1 LQLDL
6 NNKNCELV
14 DSYNDIASRLDLK
27 DISDMEDVYEKF
39 IKTADSLMNAAK
51 DPETVARVE
60 HTVVQWCKNIE
71 RVLAMSKQ
79 MRKETDTMGNLK
91 QVDLS
96 AEFIVI
102 HMKFMK
108 IIFLCAIHLGPY
120 AELAYWRNLMAK
132 MCFIIQQ
139 VQQLSVV
146 SFINVLNCA
155 KSRVLKVG
163 YKLTRT

>member
-1 LQLDL
+1 
-6 NNKNCELV
+6 
-14 DSYNDIASRLDLK
+14 LDLK

-79 MRKETDTMGNLK
+79 MRKETDTMGNVK

-96 AEFIVI
+96 AEFTVI
-102 HMKFMK
+102 HMKSFS
-108 IIFLCAIHLGPY
+108 
-120 AELAYWRNLMAK
+120 
-132 MCFIIQQ
+132 
-139 VQQLSVV
+139 VLS
-146 SFINVLNCA
+146 I
-155 KSRVLKVG
+155 
-163 YKLTRT
+163 